1 MHGLLYSETHLVSS
15 ENLAARAKEL
25 LKLNNTINTCLIRPS
40 IISYYSLS
48 LHTCEC
54 LILQIFQYNSIRLK
68 IYTHLNLKIIH

>member
-1 MHGLLYSETHLVSS
+1 MHALLYNETHLVSS
-15 ENLAARAKEL
+15 DNLAARAKEL

-48 LHTCEC
+48 LNTCEC

>member
-48 LHTCEC
+48 LNTCEC

>member
-1 MHGLLYSETHLVSS
+1 MHGLLYSETHLVAS

-48 LHTCEC
+48 LNTCEC